1 MEPGTATRP
10 ITLRDSLQ
18 VGEDAVFRDLD
29 GEAVLLNLDTGIY
42 FGLNKSGTRIWNLIA
57 QHGSLQKVLDAMA
70 EEYAASPPSLEND
83 LLQLVSQLSEKG
95 LVRVAQIPDRVGD
108 GETR

>member
-1 MEPGTATRP
+1 MEPGTATRT
-10 ITLRDSLQ
+10 ILLEDSLEIS
-18 VGEDAVFRDLD
+18 EDAVYRELD

-42 FGLNKSGTRIWNLIA
+42 FGLNATGTRIWNLIA
-57 QHGSLQKVLDAMA
+57 QHSFLQKVLDAMA
-70 EEYAASPPSLEND
+70 EEYDASPHSLEMD

-95 LVRVAQIPDRVGD
+95 LVSVVQVPDRVSD

>member
-1 MEPGTATRP
+1 MEPGIATRP
-10 ITLRDSLQ
+10 LSLQDSLQ
-18 VGEDAVFRDLD
+18 VSEDAVYRELD

-42 FGLNKSGTRIWNLIA
+42 FGLNATGTRIWNLIA

-70 EEYAASPPSLEND
+70 EEYDASPNSLEKD

-95 LVRVAQIPDRVGD
+95 LVSVVQVPDRVGD
-108 GETR
+108 AETR

>member
-1 MEPGTATRP
+1 VEPGTATRT
-10 ITLRDSLQ
+10 ILLEDSLEIS
-18 VGEDAVFRDLD
+18 EDAVYRELD

-42 FGLNKSGTRIWNLIA
+42 FGLNGTGTRIWNLIA
-57 QHGSLQKVLDAMA
+57 QHGTLQKVLDAMA
-70 EEYAASPPSLEND
+70 EEYDASPHSLEND
-83 LLQLVSQLSEKG
+83 LLQLACQLSEKG